1 MRQRSGSIL
10 NHLALATWP
19 IGGTTAALILLAGYG
34 VLPNY
39 LSHQPYPILAAFGRE
54 LAKGSFDPLIWL
66 LAALGW
72 IAAARPV
79 AHLIRRRRLLDAQ
92 TSLASLRAMSWRDF
106 ERLVAEA
113 YARLGYRV
121 EEAGQGGADGGIDLV
136 LRRDG
141 RVTLVQC
148 KRWRT
153 QSVGVAIVREQ
164 FGLLIHHGANAAI
177 VVTTGDFT
185 PEARAFAAGK
195 PMELV
200 DGMRLLELVR
210 SVRQVD
216 RSDDAEPQ
224 PLASD
229 STTTNSV
236 ERTQAISCPK
246 CGAAMVER
254 RAKQTG
260 AKFLGCSRYPACRG
274 TRDMSA

>member
-1 MRQRSGSIL
+1 MRPRSGPIL
-10 NHLALATWP
+10 DHLAFATWP
-19 IGGTTAALILLAGYG
+19 IGGATAALILLAGHG
-34 VLPNY
+34 LLPNY
-39 LSHQPYPILAAFGRE
+39 LSHQPNPILAAFGRD

-72 IAAARPV
+72 IAAARPLT
-79 AHLIRRRRLLDAQ
+79 HLIQRRRLLDAQ

-121 EEAGQGGADGGIDLV
+121 EETGQSGADGGIDLI

-141 RVTLVQC
+141 RTTLVQC

-164 FGLLIHHGANAAI
+164 FGLLMHHGADATI

-210 SVRQVD
+210 SVRWATD
-216 RSDDAEPQ
+216 SDDAEPE
-224 PLASD
+224 PPRSD
-229 STTTNSV
+229 SITANSM
-236 ERTQAISCPK
+236 ERTQALSCPK
-246 CGAAMVER
+246 CGAVMVER

-260 AKFLGCSRYPACRG
+260 VRFLGCSRFPACRG
-274 TRDMSA
+274 TRGKPA